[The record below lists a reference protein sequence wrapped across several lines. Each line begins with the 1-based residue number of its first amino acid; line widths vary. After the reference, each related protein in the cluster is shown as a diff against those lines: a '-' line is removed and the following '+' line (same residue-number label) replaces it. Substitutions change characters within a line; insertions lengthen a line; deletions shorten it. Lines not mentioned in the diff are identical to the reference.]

1 MLKVADLQQLVSG
14 FVAPVRS
21 AGASQKVLDDLQR
34 LGEVLEPFR
43 DRSLAE
49 FADFLKMADEYVRT
63 GTLPATAGGRAP
75 RAPKAP
81 KLTVGEAT
89 QRVLALYERAADGS
103 LGYDVIE
110 REVQSLQP
118 MTAKDLK
125 EVATQTH
132 VGVPS
137 RATKDKILE
146 AIRNAVQGRRA
157 AADRTG
163 LREPTTERLVEER
176 PDGAAVGQAA
186 ARPAGE
192 SMAGAGEPQS

>member
-63 GTLPATAGGRAP
+63 GTLPATAGRAGGRGRAP

-176 PDGAAVGQAA
+176 PDGAAVGHAA
-186 ARPAGE
+186 APPPRE
-192 SMAGAGEPQS
+192 